1 MEPSSFP
8 RPALRLASIIA
19 VSGLVSACALP
30 QVRAL
35 PDGKSLRLDEARS
48 LADAEPIAV
57 ERVRVP
63 RGSFKPQRNAT
74 PIPAALR
81 AVPLEIRFP
90 QDATLRDLV
99 AATTA
104 SAPNVQIAFRFTKD
118 KSEDILKRKIPFVRY
133 EGTLGNF
140 LDSLRTAMGV
150 VVFHENGLIYISDR
164 EQYSVVVPQNEEML
178 DSLTKELKD
187 LGADDIVGSVRSGRI
202 VYSASAATQRDVIAP
217 YLDRYSRNMAVVT
230 IQAALVSVSINDDSS
245 TGFDWNQLKVA
256 FDGRKSKLNAL
267 TSGNSATT
275 AGAATT
281 LATAATSTAAT
292 TASSGFVDPT
302 TGIASTVGSALGATA
317 AGTST
322 ASGIG
327 LSTVDPGRVM
337 DLTKNGLVVS
347 STTLGRLGGAFGAT
361 SITGAINFLSN
372 FGNTKV
378 DQNVQM
384 KTLSGTE
391 VKLRSGQQVPYVRGV
406 QLSGAGYGNGYNNS
420 YGGGLGSSLTDK
432 VDTGLT
438 MEVTPYY
445 DADAEVVTME
455 VDVKLK
461 EILAFVDLNA
471 GNQIGTFTQP
481 LTQDQELTNLVR
493 IQAGRTVV
501 IGGLQKD
508 SESYTGVEPTA
519 LRNATATRAAGSGV
533 FGSRSQTVK
542 RDALFIILRPAVTVF
557 VPEDRVAG
565 VRK

>member
-19 VSGLVSACALP
+19 VSSLLSACALP
-30 QVRAL
+30 QVREL

-48 LADAEPIAV
+48 LANAEPIAV

-74 PIPAALR
+74 PIPSALR
-81 AVPLEIRFP
+81 SVPLEIRFP

-178 DSLTKELKD
+178 DSLSKELKD
-187 LGADDIVGSVRSGRI
+187 LGADDIVASVRGGRI
-202 VYSASAATQRDVIAP
+202 VYSASAAAQRDVIGP
-217 YLDRYSRNMAVVT
+217 YLDRFSRNMALVT
-230 IQAALVSVSINDDSS
+230 IQTALVSVSITDDSS
-245 TGFDWNQLKVA
+245 TGFDWNKLKVA
-256 FDGRKSKLNAL
+256 FDSRNSKLSAL
-267 TSGNSATT
+267 TSGTSTTAATASGLVNPATGLATT
-275 AGAATT
+275 GLGATGLATGLGST
-281 LATAATSTAAT
+281 GLATAAGAA
-292 TASSGFVDPT
+292 S
-302 TGIASTVGSALGATA
+302 
-317 AGTST
+317 
-322 ASGIG
+322 SGIG

-337 DLTKNGLVVS
+337 DLTKDGLVVS
-347 STTLGRLGGAFGAT
+347 STSLGRLGGAFGAT
-361 SITGAINFLSN
+361 SITGAIDFLSN
-372 FGNTKV
+372 FGTTKV

-406 QLSGAGYGNGYNNS
+406 QLSGAGYGGGYGNQ
-420 YGGGLGSSLTDK
+420 YGGGGLGSSLTDK
-432 VDTGLT
+432 VETGLT

-461 EILAFVDLNA
+461 EILSFVELNA

-481 LTQDQELTNLVR
+481 LTQDQELTDIVR

-501 IGGLQKD
+501 IGGLQSD
-508 SESYTGVEPTA
+508 SETFTGVEPTA
-519 LRNATATRAAGSGV
+519 LRNATASRAGGSGV
-533 FGSRSQTVK
+533 FGNRSQKVK
-542 RDALFIILRPAVTVF
+542 RNALFIILRPAVTVF

>member
-19 VSGLVSACALP
+19 ISGLLSACALP
-30 QVRAL
+30 QVREL
-35 PDGKSLRLDEARS
+35 PDGKSLRFDEARS
-48 LADAEPIAV
+48 LANAEPIAV

-63 RGSFKPQRNAT
+63 RGSFKPQRNAS
-74 PIPAALR
+74 PIPADLR
-81 AVPLEIRFP
+81 SVHLEIRFP

-164 EQYSVVVPQNEEML
+164 EQYSVAVPQNEEML
-178 DSLTKELKD
+178 DSLSKELKD
-187 LGADDIVGSVRSGRI
+187 LGADDIVASVRGGRI
-202 VYSASAATQRDVIAP
+202 VYSASAAVQRDVIGP
-217 YLDRYSRNMAVVT
+217 YLDRFSRNMAVVT
-230 IQAALVSVSINDDSS
+230 IQTALVSVSITDDSS
-245 TGFDWNQLKVA
+245 TGFDWNKLKVA
-256 FDGRKSKLNAL
+256 FDGRNSKLSAL
-267 TSGNSATT
+267 TSG
-275 AGAATT
+275 
-281 LATAATSTAAT
+281 TSTTAT
-292 TASSGFVDPT
+292 TASGLVNPATGLAT
-302 TGIASTVGSALGATA
+302 TGLGATGLA
-317 AGTST
+317 TGYGTTGYGATGLGTTGLGTSGT
-322 ASGIG
+322 SGIG

-337 DLTKNGLVVS
+337 DLTKDGLVVS
-347 STTLGRLGGAFGAT
+347 TTSLGRLGGAFGAT
-361 SITGAINFLSN
+361 SITGAIDFLSN
-372 FGNTKV
+372 FGTTKV

-406 QLSGAGYGNGYNNS
+406 QLSGAGYGNGYGNQ

-432 VDTGLT
+432 VETGLT

-461 EILAFVDLNA
+461 EILSFVDLNA
-471 GNQIGTFTQP
+471 GNQLGSFTQP
-481 LTQDQELTNLVR
+481 LTQDQELTDIVR

-501 IGGLQKD
+501 IGGLQSD
-508 SESYTGVEPTA
+508 SETFTGVEPTA
-519 LRNATATRAAGSGV
+519 LRNATASRAGGSGV
-533 FGSRSQTVK
+533 FGNRSQKVK
-542 RDALFIILRPAVTVF
+542 RNALFIILRPAVTVF